1 MGKCLREN
9 HRDPYMT
16 TNEIAVG
23 LSVFFS
29 ANSIVE
35 MVVYSYY
42 LSNKVQ

>member
-16 TNEIAVG
+16 ANEIEVG

-29 ANSIVE
+29 ANTIVE
-35 MVVYSYY
+35 TVVYSYY
-42 LSNKVQ
+42 LSNKLQ